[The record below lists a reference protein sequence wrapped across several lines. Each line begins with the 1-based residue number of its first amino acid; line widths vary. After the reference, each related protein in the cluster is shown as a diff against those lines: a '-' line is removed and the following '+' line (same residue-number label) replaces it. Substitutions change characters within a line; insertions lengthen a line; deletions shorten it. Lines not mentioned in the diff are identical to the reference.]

1 MVSLEAVAAGND
13 VDRGV
18 ACRDYKRKTVMR
30 LVAALSVAS
39 LLTTACTG
47 PLLAAMGSAAHGVT
61 IPAP

>member
-1 MVSLEAVAAGND
+1 MASLEAVGAGND

-18 ACRDYKRKTVMR
+18 ACRDYKRKTLMR
-30 LVAALSVAS
+30 LAAALSVAT

-47 PLLAAMGSAAHGVT
+47 PLLAAMGSATHGVS

>member
-1 MVSLEAVAAGND
+1 MASLEAVAAGND

-18 ACRDYKRKTVMR
+18 ACRDYKRKTLMR
-30 LVAALSVAS
+30 LAAAPSVAT

-47 PLLAAMGSAAHGVT
+47 PLLAAIGSTTHGVS